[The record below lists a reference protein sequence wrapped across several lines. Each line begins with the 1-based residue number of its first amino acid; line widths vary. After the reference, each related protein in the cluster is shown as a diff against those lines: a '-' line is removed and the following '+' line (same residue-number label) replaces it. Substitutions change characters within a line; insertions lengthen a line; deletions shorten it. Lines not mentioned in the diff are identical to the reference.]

1 MRLTPADL
9 PAVAATAN
17 LAPSVHNTQP
27 TRWQLGNDGA
37 LWLIADTSR
46 QLPIGD
52 AAGRDLRVS
61 LGAALEGTA
70 LTLAE
75 RGLGVGRLDYPKD
88 RPAARIELTA
98 SASADPLVVQ
108 MPHRMTWRRGFAAAA
123 VADTQ
128 ALAAWSL
135 LCKDV
140 GVVAG
145 PGEIKFIS
153 DLNETTS
160 LAFYRNAAYRG
171 ELLSWMRLSRA
182 DPRFG
187 VDGLSAPAMGMSGFE
202 AVGAGLVLRDPLFGL
217 LDSIG
222 LVGSLISEQSRT
234 ASASA
239 VLLFHRPIDEHPID
253 TGRALYRRLLELAAL
268 GFQTWPMSVL
278 ADDPQV
284 AAQLKARY
292 AIPADRRLITAWRTG
307 ALPAGAVNKRERLPA
322 SALVIAA

>member
-1 MRLTPADL
+1 MRLTAADL
-9 PAVAATAN
+9 PALATAAN

-27 TRWQLGNDGA
+27 TRWQLATDGA

-52 AAGRDLRVS
+52 ATGRDLLVS

-75 RGLGVGRLDYPKD
+75 QGFGFGHLDYSPT
-88 RPAARIELTA
+88 RPAVRIELTA
-98 SASADPLVVQ
+98 TTNADPLVVQ

-123 VADTQ
+123 LTSTQ
-128 ALAAWSL
+128 ALATWSL
-135 LCKDV
+135 QRNDI

-145 PGEIKFIS
+145 PAEIKFIS

-171 ELLSWMRLSRA
+171 ELLSWMRLSPS

-202 AVGAGLVLRDPLFGL
+202 AFGAGLVLGDPLFGL

-222 LVGSLISEQSRT
+222 LVGPLISEQSRT
-234 ASASA
+234 TSASA
-239 VLLFHRPIDEHPID
+239 VLLFHRPMDEHPSD
-253 TGRALYRRLLELAAL
+253 TGRALYRRLLELSAL

-278 ADDPQV
+278 ADNPQSS
-284 AAQLKARY
+284 AELKARY

-307 ALPAGAVNKRERLPA
+307 MLPPGAVNKRERLPA

>member
-1 MRLTPADL
+1 MTLTVADL
-9 PAVAATAN
+9 PALAATAN

-27 TRWQLGNDGA
+27 TRWQLGSDGA

-46 QLPIGD
+46 QLPVGD

-75 RGLGVGRLDYPKD
+75 RGLSLGRVDYLGD
-88 RPAARIELTA
+88 RPATRIELA
-98 SASADPLVVQ
+98 RSASADPLVVQ
-108 MPHRMTWRRGFAAAA
+108 MPHRLTWRRGFAAAA
-123 VADTQ
+123 PADTQ
-128 ALAAWSL
+128 ALATWSL
-135 LCKDV
+135 QCNDI

-145 PGEIKFIS
+145 AAEIQVIS
-153 DLNETTS
+153 KLNEATS
-160 LAFYRNAAYRG
+160 LQFYRNAAYRG
-171 ELLSWMRLSRA
+171 ELLSWMRLSSS

-187 VDGLSAPAMGMSGFE
+187 LDGLSAPAMGMSGLE
-202 AVGAGLVLRDPLFGL
+202 AFGAGIVLRDPMFGL
-217 LDSIG
+217 LDTIG

-239 VLLFHRPIDEHPID
+239 VLLFHRPVDEHPID
-253 TGRALYRRLLELAAL
+253 TGRALYRRLLELSSF

-278 ADDPQV
+278 ADDPQ
-284 AAQLKARY
+284 AAAELKARY
-292 AIPADRRLITAWRTG
+292 ALPADHRLITAWRTG
-307 ALPAGAVNKRERLPA
+307 MLPSGAVSKRERLPA